1 MTAPTMPRVLGMA
14 DLIALVVAETKG
26 ARAFWIS
33 KESRSRVHVSYR
45 NDNVYAPVLATAVF
59 PCYPD
64 GRGGTRV
71 VLDPMRIIDARSDT
85 PTDMLLQMFAPLLEG
100 SV

>member
-1 MTAPTMPRVLGMA
+1 MRTPYLPVRVLGMT
-14 DLIALVVAETKG
+14 DLIARVVEETHG

-59 PCYPD
+59 PCYPSAT
-64 GRGGTRV
+64 GETRV
-71 VLDPMRIIDARSDT
+71 VLDPMRYISEYASMDAV
-85 PTDMLLQMFAPLLEG
+85 PLMFAPLLEG
-100 SV
+100 NV